1 MSLVRIRCSFADD
14 RRQLFQ
20 FLLAHR
26 ATRFARLSASIFA
39 MHDRQENALLN
50 MRQAVQECRSI
61 LSEVEHGLRSIAAG
75 PSDVAVMSPH
85 KNVHSDPAEPPPI
98 SRGGAD
104 EECAPA
110 VVSLRAAGRIERR
123 RAMLQ
128 RRLDALGAEAEQARN
143 QVLASAADVND
154 DDRAERVAAA
164 LRKACD
170 VAEQVGRTREL
181 LRLAERGQA
190 DSDSEG
196 TEESDGGL
204 DLDENDQVS

>member
-1 MSLVRIRCSFADD
+1 
-14 RRQLFQ
+14 
-20 FLLAHR
+20 
-26 ATRFARLSASIFA
+26 

-75 PSDVAVMSPH
+75 PSDVAVVP
-85 KNVHSDPAEPPPI
+85 DPAEPPPI

-123 RAMLQ
+123 REMLQ

-154 DDRAERVAAA
+154 DGRAERVAAA

>member
-75 PSDVAVMSPH
+75 PSDVAVVP
-85 KNVHSDPAEPPPI
+85 DPAEPPPI

-154 DDRAERVAAA
+154 DGRAERVAAA

-190 DSDSEG
+190 DSDSDG

>member
-26 ATRFARLSASIFA
+26 ANRYARLCASIFA

-75 PSDVAVMSPH
+75 PSDVAVVP
-85 KNVHSDPAEPPPI
+85 DPAEPPPI

>member
-75 PSDVAVMSPH
+75 PSDVAVVP
-85 KNVHSDPAEPPPI
+85 DPAEPPPI

-123 RAMLQ
+123 REMLQ

-154 DDRAERVAAA
+154 DGRAERVAAA